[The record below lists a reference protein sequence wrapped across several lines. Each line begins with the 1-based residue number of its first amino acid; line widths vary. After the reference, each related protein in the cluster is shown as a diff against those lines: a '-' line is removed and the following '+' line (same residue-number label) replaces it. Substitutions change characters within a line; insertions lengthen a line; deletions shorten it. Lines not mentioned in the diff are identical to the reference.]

1 MSIHDKYLNG
11 KDKLGIAIERLQTFC
26 KGKRVLCAF
35 SGGSGTLRS
44 PRRASQLLRE
54 GSPVHHGKRNVNCHG
69 HGAQVNQTGGRRG
82 MNTILFNDA
91 LVIASALCLA
101 GCGVNVDPAS
111 APSRERYFKK
121 SASTFIY
128 SIEIEG
134 HEYIVFDGFRKGGI
148 VHSESC
154 TCKKGG
160 AE

>member
-1 MSIHDKYLNG
+1 MKRRTQSNG
-11 KDKLGIAIERLQTFC
+11 VYF
-26 KGKRVLCAF
+26 KGW
-35 SGGSGTLRS
+35 
-44 PRRASQLLRE
+44 
-54 GSPVHHGKRNVNCHG
+54 
-69 HGAQVNQTGGRRG
+69 RRG
-82 MNTILFNDA
+82 MKTLWICYA

-101 GCGVNVDPAS
+101 GCGEKDDSAS
-111 APSRERYFKK
+111 APPRERYFKK

>member
-1 MSIHDKYLNG
+1 MK
-11 KDKLGIAIERLQTFC
+11 
-26 KGKRVLCAF
+26 
-35 SGGSGTLRS
+35 TLWI
-44 PRRASQLLRE
+44 
-54 GSPVHHGKRNVNCHG
+54 CY
-69 HGAQVNQTGGRRG
+69 
-82 MNTILFNDA
+82 A

-101 GCGVNVDPAS
+101 GCGAKDDSAS
-111 APSRERYFKK
+111 APPRERYFKK

-134 HEYIVFDGFRKGGI
+134 REYIVFDGFRKGGI